1 MGMDPMDERAII
13 MEAFFELAW
22 ADGAVSQEE
31 ADFLSQLTVE
41 MDLNLGERLPLLV
54 RGLSKK
60 PFGKVQNLDEIVL
73 DDMERY
79 HVVERMVALCLLK
92 EELPADKAFALA
104 GLALQFGIKAG
115 ELEEMRRRAC

>member
-1 MGMDPMDERAII
+1 MERVDEKVLI
-13 MEAFFELAW
+13 MQAFFELVW
-22 ADGAVSQEE
+22 SDGSVSQVE
-31 ADFLSQLTVE
+31 ADYLSQLTVE
-41 MDLNLGERLPLLV
+41 MGMELGERIPLLVSGLAKPPGQKVLNLGEAL
-54 RGLSKK
+54 
-60 PFGKVQNLDEIVL
+60 L

-104 GLALQFGIKAG
+104 GLALQLGIKAE